1 MPRQRMRRVGK
12 MKGTRLT
19 VIKYS
24 HTVNKKSIY
33 LFRCDCGNEK
43 KLRMDHVQQG
53 EIVSCGCRQAEARI
67 ENLEKTKDIRPA
79 LISEGKQGKEPA
91 NKGKFAIYQY
101 PGSKLDKGKVC
112 YVDDAELSQIYHGTM
127 DDPTQV

>member
-1 MPRQRMRRVGK
+1 
-12 MKGTRLT
+12 
-19 VIKYS
+19 
-24 HTVNKKSIY
+24 
-33 LFRCDCGNEK
+33 
-43 KLRMDHVQQG
+43 MDHVQQG

-79 LISEGKQGKEPA
+79 LISEGKQGKAPA

-101 PGSKLDKGKVC
+101 PGSKLNRGKVC
-112 YVDDAELSQIYHGTM
+112 YVTDEELSQIYHGTR

>member
-1 MPRQRMRRVGK
+1 MSRTGK

-79 LISEGKQGKEPA
+79 LISEGKQGKAPA
-91 NKGKFAIYQY
+91 NKATRSLNSLYVIFFFTPVMGLSYIIASLLPLPSSMCK
-101 PGSKLDKGKVC
+101 SK
-112 YVDDAELSQIYHGTM
+112 EL
-127 DDPTQV
+127 

>member
-1 MPRQRMRRVGK
+1 

-43 KLRMDHVQQG
+43 KLRCTVQQG
-53 EIVSCGCRQAEARI
+53 EIVSVDKLKQESRI
-67 ENLEKTKDIRPA
+67 LKDKGHKTCSDIRRDA
-79 LISEGKQGKEPA
+79 GQAPA

-101 PGSKLDKGKVC
+101 SGSKLNKGKV
-112 YVDDAELSQIYHGTM
+112 YGVDDAELSRIHHGL